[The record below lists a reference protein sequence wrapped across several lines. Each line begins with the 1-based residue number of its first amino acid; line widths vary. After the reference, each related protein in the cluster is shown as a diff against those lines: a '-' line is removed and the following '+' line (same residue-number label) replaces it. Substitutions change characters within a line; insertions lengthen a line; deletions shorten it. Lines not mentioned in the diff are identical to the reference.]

1 MSNYWN
7 FIKQSFANGRNL
19 SLLGIA
25 EIIGGGATAIF
36 WFYLASQIDPEQ
48 YGMIHYFLGIA
59 GMAQIVSMIGSP
71 NVITVYSAKKIN
83 TQSTLFLLSI
93 IAGVFSGII
102 VYVIFQKIEVS
113 FLILGY
119 IIFEMGN
126 AYLIG
131 KKKFKRFTKIFL
143 SQKILTLILGFSFY
157 FIFGPEGIIPGL
169 VISYIPYIG
178 IMINE
183 FRKTRID
190 FSLLKPRKGFLI
202 NNYTI
207 SLTSAFSG
215 QVDKII
221 IAPLIGFELLGNYS
235 LVMQFLIILIIIPQ
249 IIFRYLLTQDSSG
262 RNTRNLK
269 IITILISVI
278 LTIIGI
284 VVLPEIISEFF
295 PKYLDSIEV
304 IQIISIVVIPSTIV
318 LILESKFLALEKS
331 KFLLISKITS
341 VLILVSG
348 FITLGPIYGIFGL
361 AISLITSYVFQSIF
375 LYFFSRNIETLGVNS
390 SKKEEL

>member
-1 MSNYWN
+1 MSNYWK
-7 FIKQSFANGRNL
+7 FIKQSFTNGRNL
-19 SLLGIA
+19 SLIGFA

-48 YGMIHYFLGIA
+48 YGVIHYFLGIA
-59 GMAQIVSMIGSP
+59 GMAQICSMIGSP
-71 NVITVYSAKKIN
+71 NVITVYTAKKIN

-93 IAGVFSGII
+93 ITGIISGII

-131 KKKFKRFTKIFL
+131 RKKFESYTRIFL
-143 SQKILTLILGFSFY
+143 SQKILTLILGLSFY
-157 FIFGPEGIIPGL
+157 FIFGPEGIIPAL

-183 FRKTRID
+183 LRKTSID

-202 NNYTI
+202 NNYAI
-207 SLTSAFSG
+207 SLTTAFSG

-235 LVMQFLIILIIIPQ
+235 LVMQFLIILVIVPQ
-249 IIFRYLLTQDSSG
+249 IIFKYLLTQDSSG
-262 RNTRNLK
+262 RNTKNLK
-269 IITILISVI
+269 IITIFVSII

-284 VVLPEIISEFF
+284 VILPEIISEFF
-295 PKYLDSIEV
+295 PKYLGSIDV
-304 IQIISIVVIPSTIV
+304 IQIISLAVIPSTIA

-331 KFLLISKITS
+331 RFLVISRIGSVGILIG
-341 VLILVSG
+341 G
-348 FITLGPIYGIFGL
+348 FISLGPVYGIFGL
-361 AISLITSYVFQSIF
+361 AISLIVSHIFTSIF
-375 LYFFSRNIETLGVNS
+375 LYVISRNIDTVAEVNS
-390 SKKEEL
+390 EEK